1 MSKHTPGPW
10 FYTYDNDT
18 RGGFHSWYDI
28 ESGDEKI
35 GEIYTEVNALLIAAA
50 PDLLEALEEIKKETH
65 SNKEEDVNIVSF
77 TNMYNSLSRIYTL
90 ANNAI
95 AKATE

>member
-50 PDLLEALEEIKKETH
+50 PDLLEALEEIRAIAR
-65 SNKEEDVNIVSF
+65 SAAPLDVMGTPEQMAMKLVKF
-77 TNMYNSLSRIYTL
+77 ARIC
-90 ANNAI
+90 NEAI

>member
-50 PDLLEALEEIKKETH
+50 PDLLEVLQELVQHPHITEISDELV
-65 SNKEEDVNIVSF
+65 D
-77 TNMYNSLSRIYTL
+77 L
-90 ANNAI
+90 AKQAI